1 MLLQKG
7 HEVGCKY
14 ISSTSSISSPLIVL
28 YYLFSCFRLPRT
40 ENVYEGMPNKPNN
53 WMISYRK
60 PTSFFLH
67 PLKDGGVDAIVSDKG
82 VMPVDNQ
89 VLMDLGHVV

>member
-1 MLLQKG
+1 
-7 HEVGCKY
+7 
-14 ISSTSSISSPLIVL
+14 
-28 YYLFSCFRLPRT
+28 
-40 ENVYEGMPNKPNN
+40 MPNKPNN